1 MNLLKEQ
8 IIIDLINRQFDGFLE
23 KTADYKKLYP
33 YDTDIFLI
41 EGSYYFSTVSL
52 IKQKKYL

>member
-41 EGSYYFSTVSL
+41 EGR
-52 IKQKKYL
+52 